1 MLQIQKRLSLGTEV
15 INATNAMCI
24 HVRTEYSCLFQT
36 TVVLNIIPE
45 QMVIDIKL

>member
-24 HVRTEYSCLFQT
+24 HVHTEYSCLFQT